1 MAPEGDSDE
10 MEKKYYDEN
19 GKFHWSGAS
28 SSGSESDGS
37 DKSGDEEEGENDLD
51 DKYDSASYSDDVSGV
66 WSLNSDQEGAD
77 TEKKTSEE
85 IVGTRFAVR

>member
-37 DKSGDEEEGENDLD
+37 DKSDEEEGE
-51 DKYDSASYSDDVSGV
+51 
-66 WSLNSDQEGAD
+66 
-77 TEKKTSEE
+77 
-85 IVGTRFAVR
+85 